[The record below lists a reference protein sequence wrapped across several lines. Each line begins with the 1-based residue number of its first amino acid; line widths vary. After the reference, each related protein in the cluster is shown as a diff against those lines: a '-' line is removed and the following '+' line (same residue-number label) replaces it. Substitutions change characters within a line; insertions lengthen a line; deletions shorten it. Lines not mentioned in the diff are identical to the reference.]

1 MTSHDQTMRGV
12 IAMLLA
18 MGSFSLM
25 DVSLKALSAHYPP
38 LQVAALR
45 GLTALPLV
53 LVYVGWQGQLRAVW
67 RIRWPLH
74 LLRGVLSVLML
85 SLFAHALQT
94 LSLASAYV
102 LFFIA
107 PVLIT
112 LLSVPVLGE
121 RVGSGSVWA
130 VLLGMAGVWVAM
142 RPGAD
147 MWQSAASWAVLAAA
161 TCYAVAAVV
170 GRVLTRTDV
179 PASLVFWTTVSLS
192 VGGTALA
199 WPDWVAVNA
208 DHAPWL
214 ALLAVTGLAGQIF
227 IVDAFRHG
235 RAAVVAPFEYS
246 ALAWGVLFDALWWHV
261 WPDGWTWLGATLVIA
276 GGLVLVRSI
285 RRNNGERI

>member
-1 MTSHDQTMRGV
+1 MTVGAHDQTMRGV
-12 IAMLLA
+12 VAMLLA

-25 DVSLKALSAHYPP
+25 DVALKVLSAHYPP

-45 GLTALPLV
+45 GLTSLPLV
-53 LVYVGWQGQLRAVW
+53 LLYVRWQGQLAAVW
-67 RIRWPLH
+67 RVRWPLH

-107 PVLIT
+107 PVLVT
-112 LLSVPVLGE
+112 LLSVPVLKE
-121 RVGSGSVWA
+121 RVGAGSVWA
-130 VLLGMAGVWVAM
+130 VLLGLAGVWVAM
-142 RPGAD
+142 RPGPD
-147 MWQSAASWAVLAAA
+147 LWQSAASWAVLGAA

-192 VGGTALA
+192 FGGTALA
-199 WPDWVAVNA
+199 WPGWVDIDTA
-208 DHAPWL
+208 HTPWL
-214 ALLAVTGLAGQIF
+214 VLLAVTGLVGQIF
-227 IVDAFRHG
+227 IVEAFRHG

-246 ALAWGVLFDALWWHV
+246 ALAWGVLFDMVWWQV
-261 WPDGWTWLGATLVIA
+261 WPDSRTWLGATLVVA

-285 RRNNGERI
+285 GKPKG

>member
-1 MTSHDQTMRGV
+1 MTVGAHDQTMRGV
-12 IAMLLA
+12 VAMLLA

-25 DVSLKALSAHYPP
+25 DVALKVLSAHYPP

-45 GLTALPLV
+45 GLTSLPLV
-53 LVYVGWQGQLRAVW
+53 LLYVRWQGQLAAVW
-67 RIRWPLH
+67 RVRWPLH

-107 PVLIT
+107 PVLVT
-112 LLSVPVLGE
+112 LLSVPVLKE
-121 RVGSGSVWA
+121 RVGAGSVWA
-130 VLLGMAGVWVAM
+130 VLLGLAGVWVAM
-142 RPGAD
+142 RPGPD
-147 MWQSAASWAVLAAA
+147 LWQSAASWAVLGAA

-192 VGGTALA
+192 FGGTSLA
-199 WPDWVAVNA
+199 WPGWVDIDTA
-208 DHAPWL
+208 HTPWL
-214 ALLAVTGLAGQIF
+214 VLLAVTGLVGQIF
-227 IVDAFRHG
+227 IVEAFRHG

-246 ALAWGVLFDALWWHV
+246 ALAWGVLFDMVWWQV
-261 WPDGWTWLGATLVIA
+261 WPDSRTWLGATLVVA

-285 RRNNGERI
+285 GKPKG

>member
-1 MTSHDQTMRGV
+1 MTVGVHDQTMRGV
-12 IAMLLA
+12 VAMLLA

-25 DVSLKALSAHYPP
+25 DVALKVLSAHYPP

-45 GLTALPLV
+45 GLTCLPLV
-53 LVYVGWQGQLRAVW
+53 LLYVRWQGQLAAVW
-67 RIRWPLH
+67 RVRWPLH

-107 PVLIT
+107 PVLVT
-112 LLSVPVLGE
+112 LLSVPVLKE
-121 RVGSGSVWA
+121 RVGAGSVWA
-130 VLLGMAGVWVAM
+130 VLLGLAGVWVAM
-142 RPGAD
+142 RPGPD
-147 MWQSAASWAVLAAA
+147 LWQSAASWAVLAAA

-199 WPDWVAVNA
+199 WPGWVDIDTA
-208 DHAPWL
+208 HTPWL
-214 ALLAVTGLAGQIF
+214 VLLAVTGLVGQIF
-227 IVDAFRHG
+227 IVEAFRHG

-246 ALAWGVLFDALWWHV
+246 ALAWGVLFDMVWWQV
-261 WPDGWTWLGATLVIA
+261 WPDSRTWLGATLVVA
-276 GGLVLVRSI
+276 GGLVLLRSI
-285 RRNNGERI
+285 GRPKG